1 MELADQMID
10 KTLEVNT
17 VALLSTVREFLPSMI
32 ANKRGHIVTIA
43 SMAGLTG
50 VPGLADYCASKS
62 GAVAIDECLRMEL
75 QGKGLNKFIK
85 TTCICPYLINT
96 GMFDG
101 AQTAFPFTMLDPP
114 EVVDRIIAAI
124 QQEEAFVVIPW
135 RGNVLFLAK
144 LLPTSLNDQL
154 TKALGT
160 QKTMSEFKGKGAM
173 DKRIPGYKN

>member
-1 MELADQMID
+1 MSNRSSIKQAAEQARAHFGPVSLLINNAGIVSGKTTMELSDQMID

-43 SMAGLTG
+43 SIAGLTG

-62 GAVAIDECLRMEL
+62 GAVAIDESLRMEL
-75 QGKGLNKFIK
+75 QSKGLNKYIK

-101 AQTAFPFTMLDPP
+101 AKTSFPFTMLDPP

-124 QQEEAFVVIPW
+124 
-135 RGNVLFLAK
+135 
-144 LLPTSLNDQL
+144 
-154 TKALGT
+154 
-160 QKTMSEFKGKGAM
+160 
-173 DKRIPGYKN
+173 